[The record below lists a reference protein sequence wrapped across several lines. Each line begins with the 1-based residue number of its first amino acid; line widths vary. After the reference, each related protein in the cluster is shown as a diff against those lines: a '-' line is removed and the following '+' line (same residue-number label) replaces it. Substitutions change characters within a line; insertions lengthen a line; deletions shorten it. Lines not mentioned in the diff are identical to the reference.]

1 MYLLLVFLPLIG
13 AISAGLFG
21 RFIGTKGAQLVT
33 TTCLTITAFLS
44 WYSFFEVGVSG
55 NTVYIDF
62 FTWIDSEMLHASWGF
77 MFDSLTVIMLITVTT
92 VSCMV
97 HTYSIGYMGE
107 DPHVPRFMSYLS
119 LFTFFMLML
128 VTADNFVQMFLGWE
142 GVGLCSYLLI
152 SFWYTRIQ
160 ANKAAIKAMVV
171 NRVGDFGLSLGM
183 MAIFLVFNAID
194 YATVFAAAPSVAGS
208 TFSFFGIEVE
218 KLTAICLLL
227 FVGAVGKS
235 AQMGLH
241 TWLPD
246 AMEGPTPVSAL
257 IHAATMVTAGIFL
270 IARCSPLFEYAPTA
284 LIVVTFFGAMTA
296 FFAASTGLVQNDLKR
311 VIAYSTCSQLGY
323 MAFACGLSNYQVGIF
338 HLMNHGFFKALLF
351 LSAGAVIHAISDE
364 QDMRRMG
371 GLVQLIPFTYCMMLI
386 GSLALMGF
394 PFLTGFYS
402 KDVIIE
408 VAYAKYSVSGHFAH
422 WFGCMA
428 AFFTAFY
435 SFRLVYL
442 TFLARPNGLKGVIGN
457 AHEVPLVMGIPLIVL
472 SFGSIFLGY
481 LSRDMIV
488 GIGTDFWQHSIFVLP
503 QNNLLIE
510 SEFIP
515 VYIKLIPTVFSFS
528 GAILAIVLNH
538 FYSRLLYTTSLSNVG
553 LTLYAFLN
561 KKWYFD
567 KLYNEYLNKPIVSFG
582 YFVSFRGLDKGIIEI
597 LGPYGVV
604 STFTP
609 LMKKISKFQTG
620 YIYHY
625 AFIMLIGIVILLTT
639 ISFWST
645 LQSYIF
651 IDNRL
656 LFIYAT
662 ILLFFFGS
670 LNKTSA

>member
-13 AISAGLFG
+13 SISAGLFG
-21 RFIGTKGAQLVT
+21 RYLGSKGAQIVT
-33 TTCLTITAFLS
+33 TSCLSITTLLS
-44 WYSFFEVGVSG
+44 WYAFMEVGING
-55 NTVYIDF
+55 NTVYIDL
-62 FTWIDSEMLHASWGF
+62 FTWVDSEMLHASWGF
-77 MFDSLTVIMLITVTT
+77 LFDSLTVIMLITVTT
-92 VSCMV
+92 VSSMV
-97 HTYSIGYMGE
+97 HLYSIGYMGA
-107 DPHVPRFMSYLS
+107 DPHVQRFMSYLS

-128 VTADNFVQMFLGWE
+128 VTADNFLQMFLGWE

-183 MAIFLVFNAID
+183 LAIFFVFNSIEYSA
-194 YATVFAAAPSVAGS
+194 VFAAAPMVAGT
-208 TFSFFGIEVE
+208 TFSFLGFEVE
-218 KLTAICLLL
+218 KLTIICLLL

-235 AQMGLH
+235 AQVGLH

-270 IARCSPLFEYAPTA
+270 VARCSPLFEYAPTA
-284 LIVVTFFGAMTA
+284 LIVVTVMGAMTA

-351 LSAGAVIHAISDE
+351 MSAGAVIHAISDE

-408 VAYAKYSVSGHFAH
+408 VAYAKYTVSGHFAH
-422 WFGCMA
+422 WFGCMS

-442 TFLARPNGLKGVIGN
+442 TFLARPNGQKTVIGG
-457 AHEVPLVMGIPLIVL
+457 AHEVPLTMGIPLILL
-472 SFGSIFLGY
+472 SFGSIFWGF
-481 LSRDMIV
+481 LSKDMII
-488 GIGTDFWQHSIFVLP
+488 GLGTDFWQHSIFVLP
-503 QNNLLIE
+503 RNSLFIE

-515 VYIKLIPTVFSFS
+515 SYVKLVPTVLSFA
-528 GAILAIVLNH
+528 GAILAIILNH
-538 FYSRLLYTTSLSNVG
+538 YYSSFLYNATLSPVG
-553 LTLYAFLN
+553 LKLWAFLN

-567 KLYNEYLNKPIVSFG
+567 KIYNEVLNKPLFSFG
-582 YFVSFRGLDKGIIEI
+582 YFVSFRGIDKGIVEM
-597 LGPYGVV
+597 LGPYGAVT
-604 STFTP
+604 TFSS
-609 LMKKISKFQTG
+609 LMKKVSKMQTG

-625 AFIMLIGIVILLTT
+625 AFIMLVGIILLLTT
-639 ISFWST
+639 TSLWSG
-645 LQSYIF
+645 LQSYLF
-651 IDNRL
+651 IDSRL
-656 LFIYAT
+656 LFIYAG
-662 ILLFFFGS
+662 ILLFYT
-670 LNKTSA
+670 TSVARV